1 MYKSY
6 IDHNLHLKILFEC
19 NNLPI
24 YDSVDVEKVTKS
36 SNIKFVVLDIDIEIE
51 IVIAID
57 H

>member
-1 MYKSY
+1 M
-6 IDHNLHLKILFEC
+6 HLKILFEC

-24 YDSVDVEKVTKS
+24 HDSVDVEKVTKS
-36 SNIKFVVLDIDIEIE
+36 SNIKFVVIDIE